1 MLKQLC
7 AGFFA
12 ILDNGGGFRTD
23 FLRSFCSEERM
34 SLEQDLAK
42 IALQEKTLRFEK
54 FDEGTAWE
62 VGCRLKAAAEKRS
75 AVLAIDITFGGR
87 TVFACAMAGT
97 SPNNANWLRRKRNT
111 VQHFHRSSYGLGRQ
125 LERDKADLFGKFGLS
140 LSDYAVHGGSFP
152 IRVLGT
158 GVVGAVTVSGLPQ
171 REDHKVVVEV
181 LADFLQ
187 KPMADLSLD

>member
-1 MLKQLC
+1 LRGVFSTPNLFPLT
-7 AGFFA
+7 FFGA
-12 ILDNGGGFRTD
+12 PAVKTEMNID
-23 FLRSFCSEERM
+23 
-34 SLEQDLAK
+34 QDLAI
-42 IALQEKTLRFEK
+42 IARQEQSLCFQK
-54 FDEGTAWE
+54 FDEHTAWE
-62 VGCRLKAAAEKRS
+62 IGTRLKAAAEKLGG
-75 AVLAIDITFGGR
+75 AVAIDVTLAGHS
-87 TVFACAMAGT
+87 VFSYVMPGA
-97 SPNNANWLRRKRNT
+97 SPNNTNWVRRKRNT